1 MHNKDNMVAIT
12 PESKINGGILKKRR
26 RIAACFMVKW
36 QQQPLHYDVAQGAKW
51 QLKTNLSAAKLDD
64 EKINSIKTNTNNW
77 KTYK

>member
-1 MHNKDNMVAIT
+1 
-12 PESKINGGILKKRR
+12 
-26 RIAACFMVKW
+26 MVKW